1 VDFRS
6 LNLGSLEGI
15 FFTMQIVIPSSVMKK
30 VFEVGQVQLDVCN
43 RQIKFMEYF
52 RCFWGHDLIAFI
64 IDHKVR
70 HQVW

>member
-1 VDFRS
+1 MTVEFRS

-15 FFTMQIVIPSSVMKK
+15 FFTMQIVIPATVMKN
-30 VFEVGQVQLDVCN
+30 VFEAGQEKLDVCN

-70 HQVW
+70 N